1 MVYQIITVIM
11 LIKILEKV
19 SKLVE
24 LSLFYKADK
33 YNVGA
38 A

>member
-1 MVYQIITVIM
+1 MIYQIITVIM
-11 LIKILEKV
+11 LIKILENV